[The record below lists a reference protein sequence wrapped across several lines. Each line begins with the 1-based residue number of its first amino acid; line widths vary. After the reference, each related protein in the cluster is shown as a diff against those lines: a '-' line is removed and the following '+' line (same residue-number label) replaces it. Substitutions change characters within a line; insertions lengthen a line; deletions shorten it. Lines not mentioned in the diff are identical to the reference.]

1 MKIRKII
8 TVILILISSNSFAQY
23 ANFEYNTELCEC
35 TAKFDSTK
43 YSRQELQNTI
53 DYLWNSSYIN
63 YNATVGKLEE
73 IKKLNVADLR
83 KECDE
88 KINKLKSL
96 KVVNEPFW
104 TKLLAEQIAFY
115 EGTCRLKE
123 FTILAYA
130 NPKIL
135 LEYDLVDKKSIYYRD
150 ALIAGG
156 DQLIEAWFKLHK
168 EQKSNNGSPENLQR
182 RFDIK
187 YNSDN
192 RLEYARMEVMTY
204 GWWNSANHLLPHVNT
219 HYRYEEEFEK
229 LLIDIE
235 CDCDEP

>member
-1 MKIRKII
+1 MKIRKLI
-8 TVILILISSNSFAQY
+8 TVILILINTNSFAQY

-35 TAKFDSTK
+35 IAKFDSTK

-53 DYLWNSSYIN
+53 DYLWNSNYISTN
-63 YNATVGKLEE
+63 STPRKLEDIE
-73 IKKLNVADLR
+73 KLNVTDLR

-88 KINKLKSL
+88 KINTLKSL
-96 KVVNEPFW
+96 KIVNEPFW

-115 EGTCRLKE
+115 ESTCRLKE

-135 LEYDLVDKKSIYYRD
+135 LTYELVDSTCIYYRD

-156 DQLIEAWFKLHK
+156 DQLIKAWYALHEK
-168 EQKSNNGSPENLQR
+168 QKSNNGSPENLQR
-182 RFDIK
+182 RFDNK
-187 YNSDN
+187 YYSDH
-192 RLEYARMEVMTY
+192 RLEYARMEVMSF
-204 GWWNSANHLLPHVNT
+204 GWWNSANHLLPHINT
-219 HYRYEEEFEK
+219 YYDYNEEFEK